1 VANEFFSSFGGDAA
15 VSLTPGANG
24 RFEVYM
30 DGEKIFDRKEEGN
43 IYPDLGRIRKMK
55 QGKTI
60 MGEVDTA
67 PEVAAK
73 VIEDLTELEVD
84 PDKCERLYKA
94 ALVQSNS
101 GVTYRM
107 LAKVLTTG
115 KVDLV
120 HYGCDLDAD
129 GKPTTK
135 WKIRRILEQAPERF
149 DKELEAIKK
158 GVTDDGEVVQGAWVH
173 DMTGIP
179 DVAAQGKSLVEWSR
193 NMTAEVRK
201 KPS

>member
-1 VANEFFSSFGGDAA
+1 
-15 VSLTPGANG
+15 
-24 RFEVYM
+24 
-30 DGEKIFDRKEEGN
+30 
-43 IYPDLGRIRKMK
+43 
-55 QGKTI
+55 

-73 VIEDLTELEVD
+73 VIEDLTALDVD
-84 PDKCERLYKA
+84 QTKCERLYKA
-94 ALVQSNS
+94 ALVQSTS

-107 LAKVLTTG
+107 LAKVLETG

-120 HYGCDLDAD
+120 HYGCDLDAE

-135 WKIRRILEQAPERF
+135 WKIRRILEQSPERF

-173 DMTGIP
+173 DMTGLS
-179 DVAAQGKSLVEWSR
+179 DVAAQGKSLDEWSR
-193 NMTAEVRK
+193 KMTAEVRK

>member
-1 VANEFFSSFGGDAA
+1 
-15 VSLTPGANG
+15 
-24 RFEVYM
+24 
-30 DGEKIFDRKEEGN
+30 
-43 IYPDLGRIRKMK
+43 
-55 QGKTI
+55 

-73 VIEDLTELEVD
+73 VVEDLTALEVD
-84 PDKCERLYKA
+84 AGKCERLYKA

-107 LAKVLTTG
+107 LAKVFTTG

-129 GKPTTK
+129 GNPKTK

-149 DKELEAIKK
+149 DKEFEAIK
-158 GVTDDGEVVQGAWVH
+158 TAIRDDGEQVQGAWVH
-173 DMTGIP
+173 DMTGLP
-179 DVAAQGKSLVEWSR
+179 DVAAQGKSLDEWSR
-193 NMTAEVRK
+193 SMASEVQK
-201 KPS
+201 KPN

>member
-1 VANEFFSSFGGDAA
+1 
-15 VSLTPGANG
+15 
-24 RFEVYM
+24 
-30 DGEKIFDRKEEGN
+30 
-43 IYPDLGRIRKMK
+43 
-55 QGKTI
+55 

-73 VIEDLTELEVD
+73 VIEDLTALEVD
-84 PDKCERLYKA
+84 PAKCERLYKA
-94 ALVQSNS
+94 ALVQSHFRRDLS
-101 GVTYRM
+101 HVSEG
-107 LAKVLTTG
+107 AQTG

-158 GVTDDGEVVQGAWVH
+158 GVTDDGETVQGAWVH
-173 DMTGIP
+173 DMTGLP
-179 DVAAQGKSLVEWSR
+179 DVAAQGKSLDEWSR